1 LDESD
6 EPPKIKTH
14 TLDRINTEQ
23 VPGRTRKLS
32 MERHSTEEPKK
43 PNVSPPVNDQFLFPD
58 RALPEMVHDKKFDIE
73 TEVIEP
79 YESSR
84 KVST

>member
-1 LDESD
+1 
-6 EPPKIKTH
+6 
-14 TLDRINTEQ
+14 
-23 VPGRTRKLS
+23 
-32 MERHSTEEPKK
+32 MERHSTEEAKK